1 MRHLPGTIGA
11 TALALLTILGLS
23 ASAPANSRAQ
33 GWIVDAHH
41 RPTSLVL
48 DRSDV
53 DAVINHHVATVR
65 VSAVFQNTSRST
77 VEGHYL
83 FPLPEG
89 ASVSSFSLEIDGKA
103 VAGEM
108 LPAEEARRTY
118 ETIVRNALDPALL
131 EWVGGGLFKAR
142 VFPIAAG
149 ASRTIAL
156 TYDAV
161 LPRTGDVVRFVHP
174 TTGEL
179 RTRAIP
185 RPRPIRSATPGG
197 RIDEKDRSRS
207 KIHIRIESDADVRNV
222 YSPSH
227 AIDVDRSEN
236 RTDVAVGRALD
247 SESRSLVLYYSLSR
261 DHLAATFITHRP
273 FSRKPGYFMLMLD
286 PPVQRDG
293 RKVQPRDIV
302 FVLDTSGSMAG
313 DKIRQ
318 AKDALLYAVKRLG
331 PQDRFGIVAFSSDIN
346 VYSDGLAPADE
357 RDDAL
362 YFVEQLEARG
372 GTNID
377 GALQAGL
384 RLLDGQRT
392 GTVVFLTD
400 GLPST
405 GVVNINDIR
414 NNAESNN
421 RHGARIFSFGVGYD
435 VNTDLLDGIS
445 RSSSAFSDYILPE
458 DNIEERISS
467 FYERVRFPVMTDIEV
482 NVRGVDVSA
491 LSPRSA
497 VDLFLGDALIL
508 TGRYESAGSGIISVS
523 GMIDGKRQTQEVDV
537 NFPRVERESAFVARV
552 WATRRIGELLESIRL
567 EGENRALVDE
577 VVALGKEFGLVT
589 PYTSYLVT
597 EDEARFLSV
606 RSDPAASGAEES
618 KDARDVGFMPRP
630 QREQLSAMEKSSGRA
645 AIEMSKQI
653 SNLKQASVASDDD
666 DNLANVLGQ
675 TFIRSESGAW
685 KTQSEGDNLKAW
697 NVQFGSQAYFLMSMQ
712 YPEVRDYL
720 KLGNK
725 VSFVFR
731 DQLVVVGESGVQEID
746 AGALKKRF
754 GN

>member
-222 YSPSH
+222 YSPSM
-227 AIDVDRSEN
+227 SPL
-236 RTDVAVGRALD
+236 VARLTPNPEV
-247 SESRSLVLYYSLSR
+247 SSSTIPS
-261 DHLAATFITHRP
+261 
-273 FSRKPGYFMLMLD
+273 
-286 PPVQRDG
+286 
-293 RKVQPRDIV
+293 
-302 FVLDTSGSMAG
+302 AG
-313 DKIRQ
+313 I
-318 AKDALLYAVKRLG
+318 
-331 PQDRFGIVAFSSDIN
+331 IW
-346 VYSDGLAPADE
+346 
-357 RDDAL
+357 
-362 YFVEQLEARG
+362 
-372 GTNID
+372 
-377 GALQAGL
+377 L
-384 RLLDGQRT
+384 R
-392 GTVVFLTD
+392 
-400 GLPST
+400 
-405 GVVNINDIR
+405 
-414 NNAESNN
+414 
-421 RHGARIFSFGVGYD
+421 
-435 VNTDLLDGIS
+435 
-445 RSSSAFSDYILPE
+445 RSS
-458 DNIEERISS
+458 
-467 FYERVRFPVMTDIEV
+467 
-482 NVRGVDVSA
+482 
-491 LSPRSA
+491 
-497 VDLFLGDALIL
+497 
-508 TGRYESAGSGIISVS
+508 
-523 GMIDGKRQTQEVDV
+523 
-537 NFPRVERESAFVARV
+537 
-552 WATRRIGELLESIRL
+552 RIGR
-567 EGENRALVDE
+567 
-577 VVALGKEFGLVT
+577 
-589 PYTSYLVT
+589 
-597 EDEARFLSV
+597 
-606 RSDPAASGAEES
+606 
-618 KDARDVGFMPRP
+618 
-630 QREQLSAMEKSSGRA
+630 
-645 AIEMSKQI
+645 
-653 SNLKQASVASDDD
+653 SVASR
-666 DNLANVLGQ
+666 A
-675 TFIRSESGAW
+675 ISC
-685 KTQSEGDNLKAW
+685 
-697 NVQFGSQAYFLMSMQ
+697 
-712 YPEVRDYL
+712 
-720 KLGNK
+720 
-725 VSFVFR
+725 
-731 DQLVVVGESGVQEID
+731 
-746 AGALKKRF
+746 
-754 GN
+754 